1 MNVRASELDALNKQ
15 GMTPIQAWH
24 TAVEQIGN
32 FSSLFSLPGTH
43 LVLWE
48 VKQMPFMLHPGCPV
62 CVHDARK
69 S

>member
-32 FSSLFSLPGTH
+32 FSSLFPPSTSSSIVGSEADAFHASPWLS
-43 LVLWE
+43 
-48 VKQMPFMLHPGCPV
+48 CV
-62 CVHDARK
+62 CA
-69 S
+69 